1 MIRDARAD
9 DIPVL
14 TDLIAGF
21 YAEAP
26 YEAPEINREK
36 AAFILGYMIERVGDN
51 VYVRVAEDALFGV
64 VGVLIAERQSDLW
77 SDAEKIVELIM
88 YVEPAKRGSTLAGKL
103 LLDFGKWCQIR
114 PAVVR
119 VEAGSGIDDAAVGSV
134 FRKMGWAERGVLYGA
149 EAY

>member
-9 DIPVL
+9 DITVL
-14 TDLIAGF
+14 LDLLDGF
-21 YAEAP
+21 RKESP
-26 YEAPEINREK
+26 YESPPINREK
-36 AAFILGYMIERVGDN
+36 AAFVLDYMIQRIGDN

-88 YVEPAKRGSTLAGKL
+88 YVEPAKRGSTLAGRL
-103 LLDFGKWCQIR
+103 MMDFHAWSELR

-119 VEAGSGIDDAAVGSV
+119 VEAGSGIDNAAVGAA
-134 FRKMGWAERGVLYGA
+134 FRKMGWAERGVLYGS

>member
-14 TDLIAGF
+14 LDLLDGF
-21 YAEAP
+21 RKESP
-26 YEAPEINREK
+26 YEAPPVNREK
-36 AAFILGYMIERVGDN
+36 AAFVLDYMIQRVGDN
-51 VYVRVAEDALFGV
+51 VYVRVAEDVLYGV
-64 VGVLIAERQSDLW
+64 VGVIVAERHSDLW
-77 SDAEKIVELIM
+77 TDAEKVVSLIV
-88 YVEPAKRGSTLAGKL
+88 YVEPAKRGSTLAGRL
-103 LLDFGKWCQIR
+103 MLDFRAWSDLR

-119 VEAGSGIDDAAVGSV
+119 VEAGSGIDDAAVGAA